1 MSGEAVRGDST
12 VHAANYDVLL
22 RLARD
27 SIREYLSTGQYLP
40 FASDDQW
47 LWTPA
52 AVFVTLRVRP
62 DLSSMGEEGETN
74 QGELRGCIGQ
84 VEAEMPLYLAV
95 QDAAIKAAIND
106 PRFYPVTSEE
116 LDSLLIKISVLGP
129 MRPVSTLDEIIIGRD
144 GLLIIGNRRRGL
156 LLPEVAATYLW
167 SREEYLR
174 FLCQKAGLPADAWPG
189 QARLFAFSVESFGE
203 N

>member
-1 MSGEAVRGDST
+1 MT
-12 VHAANYDVLL
+12 
-22 RLARD
+22 
-27 SIREYLSTGQYLP
+27 EYLSTGQYLP
-40 FASDDQW
+40 FTSDDQW
-47 LWTPA
+47 LLTPA

-62 DLSSMGEEGETN
+62 DSVSMEEGNETN

-116 LDSLLIKISVLGP
+116 LDLLLIKISVLSP
-129 MRPVSTLDEIIIGRD
+129 MRPVSSLEEIVIGQD

-156 LLPEVAATYLW
+156 LLPEVAATYRW
-167 SREEYLR
+167 NREEYLG
-174 FLCQKAGLPADAWPG
+174 FLCQKAGLPADAWPR